1 MMERE
6 LARSRRV
13 AWISWASSNVT
24 CDRLGDR
31 LMVFVSEMTIMGF
44 DSELRL
50 SENDRR
56 STSEES
62 DALLLF
68 RLSISN
74 RMENVGVRSPVFD
87 H

>member
-1 MMERE
+1 
-6 LARSRRV
+6 
-13 AWISWASSNVT
+13 
-24 CDRLGDR
+24 
-31 LMVFVSEMTIMGF
+31 MVFVSEMTIMGF

>member
-1 MMERE
+1 M
-6 LARSRRV
+6 SRAPSR
-13 AWISWASSNVT
+13 VT
-24 CDRLGDR
+24 CDRLGDL
-31 LMVFVSEMTIMGF
+31 LMVFVSEITIMGF

-50 SENDRR
+50 SAYDRR

-74 RMENVGVRSPVFD
+74 RMEKVGVKSLVFNHKFFVKFED
-87 H
+87 EV